1 MESLNS
7 DLFLYEATAFR
18 FYRNAAFNLSYYPV
32 YKPIIAYFLS
42 LLTCLIC
49 GNSLVFAI
57 GIPFVITNYFC
68 GDKPIYAALN
78 AARSTAST
86 TSGVCLA

>member
-1 MESLNS
+1 MRSFFCNFSAVHCDSRSFTESRVSGSL
-7 DLFLYEATAFR
+7 R
-18 FYRNAAFNLSYYPV
+18 FALPV
-32 YKPIIAYFLS
+32 FIMHYALR
-42 LLTCLIC
+42 L
-49 GNSLVFAI
+49 

-78 AARSTAST
+78 ATRSTAST

>member
-1 MESLNS
+1 MRPFFIYTTL
-7 DLFLYEATAFR
+7 
-18 FYRNAAFNLSYYPV
+18 
-32 YKPIIAYFLS
+32 
-42 LLTCLIC
+42 
-49 GNSLVFAI
+49 